1 MGQGRNSVRCAKLG
15 NVKELIPLIA
25 KFPLKVFM
33 VWQWLF
39 VYLRWRP
46 WNGRTKGAN
55 YNSIDQSLWPYV
67 VEKTLQKKTRLHK
80 TLLHGYNQLSKL
92 VLSNSA
98 NHLEKGAIQAAS
110 NWNVAIGK
118 DFKHFSHQGL
128 KTFALALAIR
138 KANVKGM
145 PID

>member
-1 MGQGRNSVRCAKLG
+1 MGGQ
-15 NVKELIPLIA
+15 KELITIQLI
-25 KFPLKVFM
+25 
-33 VWQWLF
+33 
-39 VYLRWRP
+39 
-46 WNGRTKGAN
+46 N
-55 YNSIDQSLWPYV
+55 WPYV

-80 TLLHGYNQLSKL
+80 TSLHECNQLSKL
-92 VLSNSA
+92 VFSNSA

-128 KTFALALAIR
+128 KTFALTIR
-138 KANVKGM
+138 KANVKEM